1 MKQKVLSIKS
11 RLKSFFKKCK
21 STELEFS
28 PACFISITKTVINH
42 KFDLDQSFQQI
53 LCRIDGWINKE
64 SGWIIESNI
73 FQPIDH

>member
-11 RLKSFFKKCK
+11 RLKSFLKKCK
-21 STELEFS
+21 GTELEFS
-28 PACFISITKTVINH
+28 PACFISITKTVINP

-53 LCRIDGWINKE
+53 LCRTDGWINKG